1 MFHVILGGSS
11 TSSSDIEDISYSSD
25 DFSSEEESVI
35 MLSYPDHQ
43 MPRSI
48 SAISLGADVQSIC
61 SQNQSEYIKIIE
73 DNDMKKVLKEV
84 RGCLIHRCRITQS
97 KGAVMVAL
105 QAHAVIS
112 NCDIN
117 SVGYGIRCI
126 QNSRVR
132 FIHLPNCL
140 FITLNKKQLKSTAFK
155 VLRSF
160 FLFSSPCQR
169 QCELLPSLGVRRPL
183 TFHIL
188 IFSSETPQPN

>member
-61 SQNQSEYIKIIE
+61 SQNQSEHNKIE

-84 RGCLIHRCRITQS
+84 LGCLIHRCRITQS

-132 FIHLPNCL
+132 FIHLASSF
-140 FITLNKKQLKSTAFK
+140 FIMLNKKQLKSTAFK

-160 FLFSSPCQR
+160 FLFRCPD
-169 QCELLPSLGVRRPL
+169 
-183 TFHIL
+183 
-188 IFSSETPQPN
+188 N